1 MKVFKNA
8 LALVALGTFVVAQPA
23 AAATRSFESLPHSGV
38 QQAVPVD
45 RASAGATDADQLAGH
60 PANALI
66 VIAVFG
72 ALLALFAAAGLF
84 GHGKDSTG

>member
-1 MKVFKNA
+1 MKVIKNA
-8 LALVALGTFVVAQPA
+8 LAVVALGTFVVAQPA
-23 AAATRSFESLPHSGV
+23 AAATRSYESLPHSGI
-38 QQAVPVD
+38 QQAVSVD
-45 RASAGATDADQLAGH
+45 RAGAAVTDSDQFAGH

-66 VIAVFG
+66 IIAVFG